1 MELPYTFR
9 HCWLSCLQLN
19 RPGCLL
25 RTSSFHSISPPCL
38 LSPCFQSPSPYWC
51 WISGGDAERLVGEY
65 AWLWVAACSSI
76 FLYTVLFFRLR
87 GNIQVDPRDW
97 KRIHVRL
104 HPDTPF
110 QPTAA
115 TREAMAVIWYPICY
129 TFLVL
134 PLSIVRWMT
143 FHPSGK
149 GGSEPPFVFTAI
161 AITVFALSGVVS
173 VVLIMLTRRNLLLL
187 GPNRGVVN

>member
-1 MELPYTFR
+1 MSLLAFMFTTQPTRMSSSYVLF
-9 HCWLSCLQLN
+9 SLN
-19 RPGCLL
+19 L
-25 RTSSFHSISPPCL
+25 FPCL
-38 LSPCFQSPSPYWC
+38 LIPSFQSPSPYWC

-65 AWLWVAACSSI
+65 AWLWLAGCSSG
-76 FLYTVLFFRLR
+76 FLYTLLFFRLR

-104 HPDTPF
+104 RPDSPVQST
-110 QPTAA
+110 TA
-115 TREAMAVIWYPICY
+115 TREAMAVILYPICY
-129 TFLVL
+129 IFLII

-149 GGSEPPFVFTAI
+149 EPHFGLTAF